1 MVFSNLLFI
10 YVFLPLNIILYFC
23 ARTNRTRNMIMVAF
37 SLVFY
42 AWGEPVLVLLLL
54 LTALTC
60 EALAY
65 FGWPSWIRLVPPGW
79 LRAWLLGW

>member
-1 MVFSNLLFI
+1 MKDKGDLLF
-10 YVFLPLNIILYFC
+10 FL
-23 ARTNRTRNMIMVAF
+23 
-37 SLVFY
+37 LV
-42 AWGEPVLVLLLL
+42 LLL